1 MRPNTLSRLIA
12 LFIGAALLACWCPVG
27 SAVEQLS
34 TTTGRPTSNATDIFA
49 RVSPSVAF
57 IETSVGTGSGVM
69 IEGGYVA
76 TCAHVVWPFT
86 EARVVF
92 PDGTEFLDAPV
103 LEQDMMA
110 DLAII
115 GPIETGIDPL
125 PLSNGEDLTIG
136 SEMYL
141 IGYPG
146 EAELF
151 PQPAISHGILSRL
164 REWERIGMTYL
175 QTDADISGG
184 QSGGVLVSE
193 AGAVVGITCYSFD
206 EAFALPVSAWDVS
219 ARLKKLSA
227 GQNVD
232 GLSERPLPT
241 NGGKVEH
248 EGILEH
254 SWDERTYVLNEPWG
268 TSVEVEA
275 SSKNDVALLLLDTYG
290 MVVMEADEETTGIES
305 GTATTEMDAPYF
317 LIVGQASDTPG
328 TFELTSNQELV
339 PFEDSDDHISL
350 VIGETILGGIDYPGD
365 LDVFTLD
372 LDSGQTVDVLV
383 ESMMID
389 PYVMVDYPDA
399 PEEEMVANND
409 DGGRGPFG
417 TAAWLTYT
425 AAHTGSYFIVVRDSF
440 DGSMGGY
447 FLTVTPA
454 P

>member
-1 MRPNTLSRLIA
+1 MKTNTISKLVA
-12 LFIGAALLACWCPVG
+12 LFIGAALLACWCPLG
-27 SAVEQLS
+27 STGDRLS
-34 TTTGRPTSNATDIFA
+34 TSSGPPTSNAADVFV

-57 IETSVGTGSGVM
+57 IETPVGTGSGVM

-92 PDGTEFLDAPV
+92 PDGTEIMDAPV
-103 LEQDMMA
+103 PDGDMMA

-115 GPIETGIDPL
+115 GPIKTRIDPL
-125 PLSNGEDLTIG
+125 PLTNGENLAVG
-136 SEMYL
+136 SEVFL

-151 PQPAISHGILSRL
+151 PQPAISRGILSRL

-184 QSGGVLVSE
+184 QSGGVLVSA
-193 AGAVVGITCYSFD
+193 AGEVIGITCYSFD
-206 EAFALPVSAWDVS
+206 EAFALPVSAKDVS
-219 ARLKKLSA
+219 VQLKKLMT
-227 GQNVD
+227 GQDVD
-232 GLSERPLPT
+232 GLGERPLPT
-241 NGGKVEH
+241 EGGQVKH
-248 EGILEH
+248 EDILES

-275 SSKNDVALLLLDTYG
+275 SSTNDVALLLLDVYG
-290 MVVMEADEETTGIES
+290 MVVMEADEETTGTES
-305 GTATTEMDAPYF
+305 GAATTEMDAPYF
-317 LIVGQASDTPG
+317 LIVGQSSDDPG

-339 PFEDSDDHISL
+339 PYEDADDHVNL
-350 VIGETILGGIDYPGD
+350 VIGETIQGGLDYPGD
-365 LDVFTLD
+365 LDVFTVD
-372 LDSGQTVDVLV
+372 LDSGQTVDIIV

-389 PYVMVDYPDA
+389 PYVLVDYAGA
-399 PEEEMVANND
+399 PEEEAAAD
-409 DGGRGPFG
+409 DDSGRGPFG

-425 AAHTGSYFIVVRDSF
+425 TAQTGSHFIVVRDSYNGF
-440 DGSMGGY
+440 VGGY
-447 FLTVTPA
+447 YLTLMPE